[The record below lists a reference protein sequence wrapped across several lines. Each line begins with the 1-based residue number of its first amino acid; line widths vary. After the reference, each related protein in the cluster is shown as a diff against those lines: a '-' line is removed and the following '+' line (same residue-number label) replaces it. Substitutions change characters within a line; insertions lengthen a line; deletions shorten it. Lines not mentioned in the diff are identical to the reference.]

1 MDNTSERPRFSEDA
15 GRDLFIATIARRN
28 MKCFVV
34 PQSELSQISLLN
46 TQAIVFS
53 SVGSFLASFV
63 VAIVIDT
70 LIEFDTLRELE
81 GSAAILVYY
90 FATMSGFLS
99 LVFFALC
106 AHSLFAKRSTLNTIK
121 SESVITED

>member
-1 MDNTSERPRFSEDA
+1 MDNASERPRFSEDA

-106 AHSLFAKRSTLNTIK
+106 AHSLFTKRSTLNTIK
-121 SESVITED
+121 SESVISES